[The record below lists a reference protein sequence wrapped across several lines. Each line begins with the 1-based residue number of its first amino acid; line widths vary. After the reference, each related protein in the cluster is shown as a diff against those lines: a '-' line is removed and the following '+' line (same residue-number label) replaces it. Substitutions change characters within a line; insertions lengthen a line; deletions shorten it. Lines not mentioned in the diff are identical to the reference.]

1 MFGYF
6 KYSDK
11 VITIWANTSIKPEWS
26 IYNKYS
32 ATYITDSFI
41 VIYITSIYDGTNHY
55 KCGKYKAKK
64 QYNEQTEVVTRYDQ
78 AFHQDF
84 IEEKQYINKK
94 KNKTYTGLH
103 TSWYKTGKM
112 KRNVYIKDGKFDGQ
126 YLEYDEDGVL
136 KVCAIYSNGIIT
148 SCETDSYRITSV

>member
-6 KYSDK
+6 KLQDK
-11 VITIWANTSIKPEWS
+11 VITIWANMSIKPDWP

-41 VIYITSIYDGTNHY
+41 VIFITSIYDGKNYY

-64 QYNEQTEVVTRYDQ
+64 QYNEKVEVVTRYNQ
-78 AFHQDF
+78 AFHQNF
-84 IEEKQYINKK
+84 IEENQYCTKKQKF
-94 KNKTYTGLH
+94 TGLH

-112 KRNVYIKDGKFDGQ
+112 KYNVYIKDGKFDGK
-126 YLEYDEDGVL
+126 YLEYNENGEIKMQSEYCLGVI
-136 KVCAIYSNGIIT
+136 VN
-148 SCETDSYRITSV
+148 CESDFYKITSV

>member
-11 VITIWANTSIKPEWS
+11 VITIWANTSIKPDWP

-32 ATYITDSFI
+32 ATYVTDSFI
-41 VIYITSIYDGTNHY
+41 VIYITSIYDGKNHY

-64 QYNEQTEVVTRYDQ
+64 QYNEQTEVVTRYEQ
-78 AFHQDF
+78 AFHQNF
-84 IEEKQYINKK
+84 IEENQYNTKKQKF
-94 KNKTYTGLH
+94 TGLH

-112 KRNVYIKDGKFDGQ
+112 KCNVYIKDGKFDGQ
-126 YLEYDEDGVL
+126 YLEYDEDGEIKMKAEYCLV
-136 KVCAIYSNGIIT
+136 
-148 SCETDSYRITSV
+148 